1 MTSLGGNVACLMTFP
16 ERGIVVA
23 VISNTSYA
31 ETETLALTIAQARRR
46 VVDGYRAFV
55 IFVTVFRDAPE
66 T

>member
-1 MTSLGGNVACLMTFP
+1 MTSLGGNAACLMTFP

-23 VISNTSYA
+23 VSNTSYA